1 MYARIRYPCF
11 CIETCKYKTHMLD
24 DLFLFVFLNKQYL
37 LLPVSHV
44 SLGIGFVTIGK
55 CVRMGSVKY

>member
-11 CIETCKYKTHMLD
+11 CIETCKYKTHNMLD
-24 DLFLFVFLNKQYL
+24 ELFLFVFLNKQYL

-44 SLGIGFVTIGK
+44 SSGTGLVTIGK
-55 CVRMGSVKY
+55 RVREGQR